1 MKTTSGHQMVHAFPL
16 FYSFEQLYF
25 FISNV
30 CVHLQGA
37 PQGILV
43 FLLDKIIGK
52 DRTHSVQAA
61 RQAHKTSSNR
71 WKNVLAL
78 SFNFFKV

>member
-43 FLLDKIIGK
+43 FLLDKIILE
-52 DRTHSVQAA
+52 DRTQSVQAA
-61 RQAHKTSSNR
+61 LQAHKTWSTR

-78 SFNFFKV
+78 YFRFLKV